1 MNGLRQRRCREQSI
15 GCAAFEVAVYE
26 AVTVPALLVMTV
38 VEVVW
43 ALAHMQAVEAELVA
57 AAGAAE
63 VGPTAIEAAH
73 VTLVGV
79 EKVPAEG
86 RGITRGPGGM

>member
-1 MNGLRQRRCREQSI
+1 M
-15 GCAAFEVAVYE
+15 YE
-26 AVTVPALLVMTV
+26 AVTVPTLLVIV
-38 VEVVW
+38 AVEVVV

-57 AAGAAE
+57 AAGVAE
-63 VGPTAIEAAH
+63 VGMTAIEAEH
-73 VTLVGV
+73 MTLAAV